1 VKAFGRALL
10 IAIVFIA
17 VAAPWLAPNA
27 PDRQFNT
34 YLYAPPTRVHVFG
47 VGGGPYFYPLRIVS
61 RLERRFEEDRSHPV
75 RVQWFSRFS
84 RFSRSSGFSGFSGT
98 SVHLVSSSE
107 PDTAPLLFL
116 GADSYG
122 RDIFARLL
130 YGSRASLGLA
140 AIATLA
146 AMFFG
151 AVIGGVAG
159 YAGGAVDELLSRFS
173 DFVLVLPAIYVVLA
187 LRAVMPLVLPARD
200 VFVLLVGIFALVGWP
215 VVARG
220 VRGIIAFEREREYV
234 TAGRALGAGPVRLLA
249 VHLLPATRGYLATQ
263 ATLLLPAFIL
273 AEATLSYVGLGFP
286 DSVPTWGTMLH
297 DASNVAL
304 LGEAPWML
312 APAAAIFLVV
322 LAVNLLV
329 QGSGRS
335 PVQLEP

>member
-1 VKAFGRALL
+1 VKAAGQALL
-10 IAIVFIA
+10 IAIVLVA
-17 VAAPWLAPNA
+17 VAAPFLAPNS
-27 PDRQFNT
+27 PDRQFDA
-34 YLYAPPTRVHVFG
+34 YLFAPPTRVRVDS
-47 VGGGPYFYPLRIVS
+47 GGAYFYPMRIVS
-61 RLERRFEEDRSHPV
+61 RLERRFEEMRDRPV
-75 RVQWFSRFS
+75 RLQWFRGHLL
-84 RFSRSSGFSGFSGT
+84 SSADDQ
-98 SVHLVSSSE
+98 
-107 PDTAPLLFL
+107 PPLLLL

-122 RDIFARLL
+122 RDIFSRLL

-140 AIATLA
+140 VLATLA
-146 AMFFG
+146 AMLFG
-151 AVIGGVAG
+151 AAIGGVAG
-159 YAGGAVDELLSRFS
+159 FAGGTVDEALSRFS

-187 LRAVMPLVLPARD
+187 LRAVMPLVLPPAE
-200 VFVLLVGIFALVGWP
+200 VFALLVGIFALVGWP

-220 VRGIIAFEREREYV
+220 VRGIIASEREREYV

-286 DSVPTWGTMLH
+286 DTVPTWGTMLH
-297 DASNVAL
+297 DASNVSLVA
-304 LGEAPWML
+304 EAPWML